1 MCIYDKGGQWL
12 NIQNIIA
19 HLMKNPVVID
29 ELKSGNASLIHAD
42 AQTTAAIIKGVEK
55 GYMSAKYIWE
65 Y

>member
-1 MCIYDKGGQWL
+1 M
-12 NIQNIIA
+12 NIQNVIA

-42 AQTTAAIIKGVEK
+42 AQTTIAIIKGVEK

>member
-1 MCIYDKGGQWL
+1 M

-19 HLMKNPVVID
+19 YLMKNPGVIG

-42 AQTTAAIIKGVEK
+42 AQTTAAIIQGFKKE
-55 GYMSAKYIWE
+55 YMSAKYIWE